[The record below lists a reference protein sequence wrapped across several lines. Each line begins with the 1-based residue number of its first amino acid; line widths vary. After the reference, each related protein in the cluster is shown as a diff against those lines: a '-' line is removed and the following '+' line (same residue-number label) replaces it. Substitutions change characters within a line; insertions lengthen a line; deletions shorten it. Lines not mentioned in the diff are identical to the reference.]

1 MSKIHLSKAES
12 WDAIYKASKFI
23 NFTSF
28 DYANVKQSLIDYFKL
43 MHPEFNNWIE
53 TDEFV
58 MNIEAF
64 AYICEL
70 YSYRLDM
77 LSNENLL
84 SLAQRKD
91 SVLRL
96 AKFISY
102 KPSRNKP
109 GIGLVKI
116 TSISTTENVY
126 DINGN
131 NLAKTKIIWNDASNP
146 NWKHQFFAVLNSV
159 IKQSF
164 GDVEPIRRKQVY
176 DQVYELYTFNNVPLV
191 NCVIP
196 YKVSVQSKTIQMN
209 LASSELTNDGPV
221 EQRPHTN
228 NQFNIL
234 YGTDGLGDASVNTG
248 FFILTKQGD
257 LSRVRKSFTD
267 LTPHAFYQP
276 SSTNINDIDVW
287 VNEITV
293 NTADESKNVLNTPL
307 WVETDTTN
315 AQNVIFSDNSSR
327 YRYEIETLINDG
339 IKIWFGDDD
348 YAKIPYGDFDIW
360 YRTSSPDPVVIPE
373 SAINNI
379 TSNVNYLDANKTAQV
394 LTFTYSLLHPI
405 QNASA
410 SEELD
415 HIKINAPATYYTQNR
430 MVTARDY
437 NSYMLRDSAILKL
450 KSINRTY
457 VGASKYT
464 ELHDSSDTYQ
474 HITHLGTDLS
484 LYVNDYTETINIPIN
499 TSPLTVITNYIQPL
513 LSNTHV
519 AFFRLKTNIVNRR
532 YFTNT
537 ELHSI
542 LFDFMGTV
550 YYVTDGNPP
559 NPKYPFA
566 IYGDDISYI
575 PALVTTPDWL
585 FHVSVT
591 KTEYVISYNAAK
603 LVAHS
608 PTTKFRVYERGDTIT
623 LLETNSATK
632 RTKNNMEFL
641 PYNIEFPVLG
651 SKIYNSLNEYN
662 GLPDYNS
669 VEVTIND
676 KNNDGIPDVADLSYV
691 LDNKLNIDLA
701 VEDYYTASNTHKLF
715 NHVFDMPFDSL
726 DVGVPTLDLGYE
738 FLAMDIEYTG
748 DVDSTT
754 IVIDE
759 IVNKDI
765 RPVANT
771 ITVSSYGLNTKLT
784 ITIKDY
790 VYFERASRN
799 HPFVVTDQEVK
810 RQWYTEHQANNH
822 VRYDR
827 KSGRINLSYLWKHV
841 SMGSNRINPS
851 TSNIIDTFII
861 TKGYYDS
868 MHNWVAGNQQNRPIK
883 PTPLDLKTAYGYLTG
898 SKMVSDE
905 LILRSGEF
913 KILFGAKSD
922 PRLQAKFVVVR
933 SPNSTLTDI
942 QIKIAIIDEINSF
955 FDINSWNFGESFNF
969 TELATSVH
977 NILSDQIASFVIVPK
992 EKLNLF
998 GNLFQINAE
1007 DHEIL
1012 IPHVTVDD
1020 IEFATSL
1027 TPTVLNI

>member
-28 DYANVKQSLIDYFKL
+28 DYATVKQSLIDYFKL

-91 SVLRL
+91 SVLQL

-116 TSISTTENVY
+116 TSISTSENVF

-131 NLAKTKIIWNDASNP
+131 NLAKTNIIWNDASNP
-146 NWKHQFFAVLNSV
+146 NWKHQFFAVMNSV

-164 GDVEPIRRKQVY
+164 GDVEPLRRKQVY

-196 YKVSVQSKTIQMN
+196 YKVSLQNITIPMN
-209 LASSELTNDGPV
+209 LVSIDLTNDGPI

-228 NQFNIL
+228 NQFNIV
-234 YGTDGLGDASVNTG
+234 YSTDGLGDTSANTG

-257 LSRVRKSFTD
+257 LTRYRHSFTD
-267 LTPHAFYQP
+267 LTPHAYAQP
-276 SSTNINDIDVW
+276 NATNINDIDVW
-287 VNEITV
+287 VNEVEV
-293 NTADESKNVLNTPL
+293 NASDETKNILKTPL

-315 AQNVIFSDNSSR
+315 AQNVIFSDNSSQ

-360 YRTSSPDPVVIPE
+360 YRTSLADPKVIPE

-379 TSNVNYLDANKTAQV
+379 TSSVNYLDANKSAQV
-394 LTFTYSLLHPI
+394 LTFSFSLFHPI

-410 SEELD
+410 SEDID

-474 HITHLGTDLS
+474 NITHLGTDLS
-484 LYVNDYTETINIPIN
+484 LYVNEYTETLHVSISN
-499 TSPLTVITNYIQPL
+499 SPLTVITNYIQPL
-513 LSNTHV
+513 LSDMH
-519 AFFRLKTNIVNRR
+519 ASFYRLKNNLVNRR

-537 ELHSI
+537 ELHAI
-542 LFDFMGTV
+542 LFDYMGSV
-550 YYVTDGNPP
+550 YYSTDGNPP
-559 NPKYPFA
+559 NPKFPFA
-566 IYGDDISYI
+566 IYGDSLSYI
-575 PALVTTPDWL
+575 PALVTSSDWL
-585 FHVSVT
+585 FHITTT
-591 KTEYVISYNAAK
+591 KTEYIIKYNAAK
-603 LVAHS
+603 LVMHS
-608 PTTKFRVYERGDTIT
+608 PTTKFRAFNRGDTIT
-623 LLETNSATK
+623 LLSTNPSTK
-632 RTKNNMEFL
+632 RTKNVTEFL
-641 PYNIEFPVLG
+641 PYNIEFPIFGPKV
-651 SKIYNSLNEYN
+651 YDSLNEYN
-662 GLPDYNS
+662 GLPDYSS
-669 VEVTIND
+669 VEVSIND
-676 KNNDGIPDVADLSYV
+676 KNNDGVPDVADLSY
-691 LDNKLNIDLA
+691 LLGNQIDIDLSA
-701 VEDYYTASNTHKLF
+701 DDYYTGRSAHRLF
-715 NHVFDMPFDSL
+715 NHVFDMPFDSV
-726 DVGVPTLDLGYE
+726 DVGVPTLDVGYE
-738 FLAMDIEYTG
+738 FLAMDINYVG

-759 IVNKDI
+759 IVNKDV

-771 ITVSSYGLNTKLT
+771 ITVSSYGLNTKVT
-784 ITIKDY
+784 ITINDY
-790 VYFERASRN
+790 VYFERSSRN
-799 HPFVVTDQEVK
+799 DPFVVTNQEVK
-810 RQWYTEHQANNH
+810 RQWYTEYQANNH
-822 VRYDR
+822 VRYAR
-827 KSGRINLSYLWKHV
+827 KAGRLNLSYIWKHV
-841 SMGSNRINPS
+841 SSIGNRINPS

-868 MHNWVAGNQQNRPIK
+868 VSNWVAGNIQNKPIM

-898 SKMVSDE
+898 NKMISDE
-905 LILRSGEF
+905 MILRSGEF
-913 KILFGAKSD
+913 KILFGSKAD
-922 PRLQAKFVVVR
+922 PKLQAKFVVVR

-942 QIKIAIIDEINSF
+942 QIKISIIDAVNKF

-969 TELATSVH
+969 TELSTSVH
-977 NILSDQIASFVIVPK
+977 NTIPTQISSFVIVPT
-992 EKLNLF
+992 ETQNLF
-998 GNLFQINAE
+998 GNLFQIHAE
-1007 DHEIL
+1007 DNEIL
-1012 IPHVTVDD
+1012 IPHITIDD
-1020 IEFATSL
+1020 IEFADAL
-1027 TPTVLNI
+1027 TPTVINI